1 MLAVVA
7 FSPSLPVMENHDSSP
22 STCSQEAYAPS
33 SPEMC
38 FCLTVHE
45 PLESGRRQMT
55 PSTEIPDLRRDSVYI
70 GMKQRSQDAA
80 MKRRA
85 K

>member
-1 MLAVVA
+1 MLIVA
-7 FSPSLPVMENHDSSP
+7 GFSPSLPVMENHDSSP
-22 STCSQEAYAPS
+22 STCSQEAYTPS
-33 SPEMC
+33 SPEMY

-45 PLESGRRQMT
+45 PLESGRRRMT

-70 GMKQRSQDAA
+70 GMKQRNQDAA
-80 MKRRA
+80 LEQRA